1 LPRHWAIRFIY
12 PTNLTLVYNADGR
25 SVHTVLVDGRVVVRN
40 GKPCYVDEWELISKV
55 QALGESLLERTGI
68 QFAPRWPIV

>member
-1 LPRHWAIRFIY
+1 M
-12 PTNLTLVYNADGR
+12 GR
-25 SVHTVLVDGRVVVRN
+25 SVHTVVVDGRVVVEN
-40 GKPCYVDEWELISKV
+40 GAPCFVDEWELMGQV